1 MSDGAG
7 VSGTESGE
15 RQQLEGEFVLAMR
28 KTSLVS
34 QLLSQASAER
44 IGINV
49 TDLNCLNVI
58 ALTGSM
64 TAGELA
70 RATGL
75 TTASITGVLDRLE
88 DSGFVRRERDPGD
101 RRRVNIVLNAGR
113 ALRDVAPVFAP
124 MLKAWR
130 AVAARYSDDEL
141 RQFVGFQQELEQI
154 MRDQLTRLRFDGKLA
169 LRGRKPVAKRP
180 VYFRRAA
187 NFRLIS
193 AGQVLG
199 AAGGEAGA
207 WGGRVWGGSAGVQG
221 GCGRWGGG
229 MSVTWL
235 RARRLLG

>member
-1 MSDGAG
+1 MDDSPDRARRRLESDFLLALRRSGA
-7 VSGTESGE
+7 V
-15 RQQLEGEFVLAMR
+15 M
-28 KTSLVS
+28 
-34 QLLSQASAER
+34 QLLGSASAER

-141 RQFVGFQQELEQI
+141 RQFVGFQQEVEEI
-154 MRDQLTRLRFDGKLA
+154 MRDQLARLRFDGRSA
-169 LRGRKPVAKRP
+169 PDGRK
-180 VYFRRAA
+180 
-187 NFRLIS
+187 
-193 AGQVLG
+193 
-199 AAGGEAGA
+199 
-207 WGGRVWGGSAGVQG
+207 
-221 GCGRWGGG
+221 
-229 MSVTWL
+229 
-235 RARRLLG
+235 